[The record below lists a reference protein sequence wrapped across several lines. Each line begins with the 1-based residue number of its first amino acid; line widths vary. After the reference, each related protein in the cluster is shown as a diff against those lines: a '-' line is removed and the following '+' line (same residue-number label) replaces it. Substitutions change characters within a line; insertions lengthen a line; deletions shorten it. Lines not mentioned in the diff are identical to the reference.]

1 MDKNKLTNK
10 QMKEAL
16 KSRQSRFSN
25 ASMKK
30 ALDKG
35 LRDEINALFKDLD
48 FRQSRINKIF
58 EELKEIK

>member
-1 MDKNKLTNK
+1 
-10 QMKEAL
+10 MKEAL